1 MNTIIKKIK
10 EEALENNVPIIQDE
24 SLEVINSIISK
35 RRVNKILEVGTAVGY
50 SSICFGQNPSVVQID
65 TIERNEQMYQ
75 KAISN
80 ITATKMNEIINVH
93 FGDALTIDISNF
105 SSDFDLLFIDAAK
118 AQSRKFFERYSS
130 LLKPDGIIIVD
141 NILFH
146 GVKETD
152 ENISKNLKSLI
163 KKINLFVEWLKQNE
177 EYETIFFEGGDG
189 LAISK
194 RKC

>member
-80 ITATKMNEIINVH
+80 ITAIKMNEIINVH

-105 SSDFDLLFIDAAK
+105 SNDFDLLFIDAAK

>member
-105 SSDFDLLFIDAAK
+105 SNDFDLLFIDAAK

>member
-10 EEALENNVPIIQDE
+10 EEALENNVPIIQDA

-35 RRVNKILEVGTAVGY
+35 RGVNKILEVGTAVGY
-50 SSICFGQNPSVVQID
+50 SSICFGQNPSVIQID
-65 TIERNEQMYQ
+65 TIERNDEMYQ

-80 ITATKMNEIINVH
+80 IKETKMDAIIKVH

-105 SSDFDLLFIDAAK
+105 SNDFDLLFIDAAK

>member
-1 MNTIIKKIK
+1 MNSIISKIK
-10 EEALENNVPIIQDE
+10 ETALENKVPIIQDA

-35 RRVNKILEVGTAVGY
+35 REVEKILEIGTAVAY
-50 SSICFGQNPSVVQID
+50 SSICFAQNPTVKRID
-65 TIERNEQMYQ
+65 TIERNEEMYQ
-75 KAISN
+75 NAIAN
-80 ITATKMNEIINVH
+80 IKDSKMDNIINVH
-93 FGDALTIDISNF
+93 FGDALTIDISNL
-105 SSDFDLLFIDAAK
+105 SKDFDLLFIDAAK
-118 AQSRKFFERYSS
+118 AQSRKFFERFSPF
-130 LLKPDGIIIVD
+130 LKDDGIIIVD

-152 ENISKNLKSLI
+152 ESISKNLKSLI

-194 RKC
+194 RK